1 MEQNRGAGAA
11 GDPAALA
18 GAAAGAAGADGLNRG
33 AFPGGEGYPGASGSG
48 GNFKEGSAE
57 AVVDKFAAAVQADDY
72 ESAASYVAEKATGM
86 LKTVRDGS
94 ISDNQKQQLKAYVTG
109 LKYISTRP
117 QGRTLTAN
125 FNGGSNKVLAFKL
138 EKVEEEFVISGLT
151 IRDAPRA
158 RR

>member
-1 MEQNRGAGAA
+1 MELNRGAGAA

-18 GAAAGAAGADGLNRG
+18 GAGAGAAGANRG

-72 ESAASYVAEKATGM
+72 ETAAGCVAEKATGM

-138 EKVEEEFVISGLT
+138 EKVEDEFVISGLT